1 MRYLSVALATF
12 LTLTGGDPRRA
23 SAADEFGSLL
33 VESDPAGAWV
43 YVDGRLAGETPLT
56 LPAIAAGVHRVRL
69 VRLGYLENSRLV
81 TVTREARATVHAR
94 LTDPAPQT
102 SKAAALKIVVLEGE
116 GAVNVIQQKTAVAP
130 VIEVRDRNDQPVSSA
145 VVKFAIRGKQ
155 ATFSGARTL
164 TVTTDAAGRAAVTSL
179 TPTGSGA
186 LHITATA
193 AFQGQTAVATIA
205 QTNVLTAAQAA
216 SIASASAGGSG
227 SAAGAGA
234 SAGGAGGG
242 GGGLSA
248 STVAIVGGAAAGAAV
263 TAKKLVGG
271 NGDVYEGPFSGPFV
285 GRITTQNGFCTA
297 AASQTGKIQITLTSG
312 DADAVSGSGQVNAT
326 ATPDAASSTCGG
338 STAPQP
344 HGCCN
349 PAPQLSGTRSNL
361 AFSGSHPSGDGT
373 STWSYEFSGAL
384 NGSQVTGTFRFTIS
398 GPGATGSATFPV
410 TLQRQ

>member
-1 MRYLSVALATF
+1 VGT
-12 LTLTGGDPRRA
+12 
-23 SAADEFGSLL
+23 
-33 VESDPAGAWV
+33 
-43 YVDGRLAGETPLT
+43 
-56 LPAIAAGVHRVRL
+56 HRVRL
-69 VRLGYLENSRLV
+69 VRLGFLENSRVV
-81 TVTREARATVHAR
+81 TITRGDRATVRAR
-94 LTDPAPQT
+94 LTDPAPQ
-102 SKAAALKIVVLEGE
+102 SAKAAALKIVVLEGE

-130 VIEVRDRNDQPVSSA
+130 VIEVRDRNGQPVSSA
-145 VVKFAIRGKQ
+145 VVKFAIRGRQ
-155 ATFSGARTL
+155 ATFNGARTL
-164 TVTTDAAGRAAVTSL
+164 TVTTDAAGRAAVTSI
-179 TPTGSGA
+179 TPTGTGA

-216 SIASASAGGSG
+216 SIGGATAGGSG
-227 SAAGAGA
+227 SAASAGA
-234 SAGGAGGG
+234 SGGGAGG

-263 TAKKLVGG
+263 TAKKLLG
-271 NGDVYEGPFSGPFV
+271 NGDVYKGPFSGPFV
-285 GRITTQNGFCTA
+285 ARVTTQNGFCTA
-297 AASQTGKIQITLTSG
+297 AASQTGTIEVTLTSG
-312 DADAVSGSGQVNAT
+312 DADAASGSGQVNAT

-410 TLQRQ
+410 TLQRL